1 MIVIFGSSGH
11 SKEIYS
17 ILKENHFL
25 VDYFVDINY
34 VEKTIYDIPI
44 ISEESF
50 FAIDENNLSKIYIGI
65 GDAKIRSNIVTKLFN
80 IGYTFENFPN
90 LFSNSAI
97 FLSDNTSIG
106 FGNYFFPNTIVS
118 VECKIGNFN
127 HFNTF
132 SSISHNTNILNY
144 CTFSPRV
151 TVCGSCNIGANVFLG
166 ASSTLIDNINI
177 KENVVIGAGSVVVK
191 SILEPG
197 TYVGIPAKK
206 IK

>member
-17 ILKENHFL
+17 ILKENQLL
-25 VDYFVDINY
+25 VDYFVDINN
-34 VEKTIYDIPI
+34 VEKTIFDIPI

-50 FAIDENNLSKIYIGI
+50 FELDENKLSQIYIGI
-65 GDAKIRSNIVTKLFN
+65 GDAKIRSNIVAKLFN

-97 FLSDNTSIG
+97 FLSDITSIG
-106 FGNYFFPNTIVS
+106 HGNYFFPNTIVS

-132 SSISHNTNILNY
+132 SSISHNTIILNY
-144 CTFSPRV
+144 GTFSPRV
-151 TVCGSCNIGANVFLG
+151 TVCGSCNIGSNVFLG
-166 ASSTLIDNINI
+166 ASSTIIENI
-177 KENVVIGAGSVVVK
+177 KIHENVVVGAGAVVIK
-191 SILEPG
+191 SILESG
-197 TYVGIPAKK
+197 TYVGTPAKK
-206 IK
+206 NK